1 MSNAHCVT
9 QESKALSSIR
19 DTHRLMADEQVSTDD
34 VRGLFLGTWRL
45 IGFSQN
51 GRPHPV
57 YGRAPTGT
65 IRYEAD
71 GNMAV
76 QIMPDTGSRSGAY
89 RIDAKAKTVAHE
101 RVGNVSPGESRTVVR
116 HYEFLAG
123 GRLALTL
130 DEAPTS
136 QVLWQR
142 VQLSPTSYGH
152 NTGGLSNH
160 EQRAC
165 RRRRNPS

>member
-19 DTHRLMADEQVSTDD
+19 DTHRFMADEQVSTDD

-51 GRPHPV
+51 ARPHPV

-76 QIMPDTGSRSGAY
+76 QIMPDTGSRSELFESVPAEAPAVPGYIAYFGAY

-101 RVGNVSPGESRTVVR
+101 RVGNVSPGEPRTVVR

-123 GRLALTL
+123 GRLALML
-130 DEAPTS
+130 DEDPTA

-142 VQLSPTSYGH
+142 VQ
-152 NTGGLSNH
+152 
-160 EQRAC
+160 
-165 RRRRNPS
+165 